1 MKWEEVRKTY
11 PNTFVKLQIL
21 SSHLEGSNKIIDD
34 MAVIKVIDD
43 NKSATK
49 ELINCSEGTVVYHTS
64 NEQISIE
71 VKNIRAYRG
80 RI

>member
-1 MKWEEVRKTY
+1 MKWEEVRETY

-21 SSHLEGSNKIIDD
+21 SSHLEGNYKIIDD
-34 MAVIKVIDD
+34 MEVIKVIED
-43 NKSATK
+43 NKNATK
-49 ELINCSEGTVVYHTS
+49 ELINCIEGTIVYHTS
-64 NEQISIE
+64 NEHISIE